1 MPGTTADTTL
11 GSRTLLPA
19 TSIETCPKS
28 HKASA
33 LSRQASPMA
42 GDGCDGSSKVGRF
55 QYVRSPGT
63 NGFLPGPTPR
73 LAMSRPCHGSTK
85 IIMSIRP
92 TPRNPTL
99 PCRDGGV
106 LHRCNPCEIGGRWN
120 DESLRLVAQLVRS
133 RALRA
138 PAPLRGAATQ
148 GWYRRWWG
156 LLSVAVQNAKH
167 TCCHFARVAA
177 RPCPYAW
184 RAGTASAG
192 RPARRVPAR
201 AQLPAGSLSRC
212 SPSAVP

>member
-1 MPGTTADTTL
+1 MRRILQSGQTPIRPISWHEWVPTWTY
-11 GSRTLLPA
+11 S
-19 TSIETCPKS
+19 
-28 HKASA
+28 
-33 LSRQASPMA
+33 QAS
-42 GDGCDGSSKVGRF
+42 
-55 QYVRSPGT
+55 YVQT
-63 NGFLPGPTPR
+63 LPR
-73 LAMSRPCHGSTK
+73 IHE

-156 LLSVAVQNAKH
+156 LLSVAVQN
-167 TCCHFARVAA
+167 TLAA
-177 RPCPYAW
+177 TLLGSPPVHALMPGAQAPPLQDVLHDACPPVP
-184 RAGTASAG
+184 SCL
-192 RPARRVPAR
+192 PAR
-201 AQLPAGSLSRC
+201 
-212 SPSAVP
+212 